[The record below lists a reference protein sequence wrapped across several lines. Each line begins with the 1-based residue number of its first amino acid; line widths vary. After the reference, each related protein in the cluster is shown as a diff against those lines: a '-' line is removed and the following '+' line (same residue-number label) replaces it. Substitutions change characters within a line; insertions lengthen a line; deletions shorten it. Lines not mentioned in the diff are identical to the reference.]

1 MSNTSKSFII
11 SQELCDSLSQ
21 ELGTLKRENTLL
33 KQSLR
38 EQQTQA
44 VATSEDLFL
53 ELLEVGDALENL
65 LKLLDNP
72 NLSPEFIARLP
83 RNVGAVY
90 RKFLNVL
97 AKRQVSQIE
106 TECIEGTQPDFTL
119 CRVVEQ
125 EVVADIPEQ
134 SITKIVRQG
143 FRYGE
148 KVLRPVEVITSKKE

>member
-1 MSNTSKSFII
+1 MSNTSKYFII
-11 SQELCDSLSQ
+11 SQELCAELSQ

-44 VATSEDLFL
+44 AATSEDLFL

-65 LKLLDNP
+65 LKLLETSNS
-72 NLSPEFIARLP
+72 NPEFIARLP

-143 FRYGE
+143 FRCGE

>member
-1 MSNTSKSFII
+1 VSNTSKSFII
-11 SQELCDSLSQ
+11 SQELCNSLSQ

-44 VATSEDLFL
+44 VATCEDLFL

-65 LKLLDNP
+65 LKLLENP

-106 TECIEGTQPDFTL
+106 TEGIEGTQPDFTL

-148 KVLRPVEVITSKKE
+148 KVLRPVEVITSKKK